1 MIVVELLKR
10 EQSTLNKYI
19 ARFRIMVFNATFN
32 NILLFCGGPFYWWRK
47 PEYPEKTTGLP
58 QVTCKLYHIMLYR
71 AHVDMKGFEL
81 KTLVISTDCIGS
93 CKANC
98 HTITAT
104 AAPSVV
110 LWKVVVN
117 GDKKRQ
123 KAIVRRYS
131 TFKHNYDDVHGVY
144 QQHDGNHWWSRKCP
158 SFRDTWDHIRFF
170 VEFVLLIL

>member
-1 MIVVELLKR
+1 MPL
-10 EQSTLNKYI
+10 STIFCYFV
-19 ARFRIMVFNATFN
+19 AV
-32 NILLFCGGPFYWWRK
+32 LFIGGGNR
-47 PEYPEKTTGLP
+47 EYPEKTTDLS
-58 QVTCKLYHIMLYR
+58 QVTYKLLVYHIMLYR
-71 AHVDMKGFEL
+71 AHLDMKGFEL

-93 CKANC
+93 CKTNC

-104 AAPSVV
+104 KAPSVV

-123 KAIVRRYS
+123 EAIVRRYS

-144 QQHDGNHWWSRKCP
+144 QQHDGSHWWSRKCT
-158 SFRDTWDHIRFF
+158 SFRDTWDHIRLF